1 MPVSNGYLLSS
12 DTFDGQALCANYT
25 PVTTTTD
32 SSNIDYS
39 TLIPLIDF
47 DASVDPITQSLCHTL
62 CQLYSG
68 GSPALMLDKILDMAV
83 HSATVETMSITLQE
97 IFNNASIFGKIAFFK
112 HFQFFGFQL
121 QIPETLLHQSSE
133 YFTRLSG
140 TYGPY
145 LGIYGNLGAAVLT
158 GILLLSLF
166 CFVLYFEF
174 VKREDSSRTVLTVF
188 NGTLFLGIIG
198 ILILSASLTASR
210 YKLLHSFYDQRAI
223 RLCEFWANIGICSW
237 QMSFTYYTFRRSEPE
252 IRTQFPHSFP
262 CIRFVIWIMFPF
274 LLIVNTVVSI
284 VKIIFPI
291 NASLNI
297 TNRSL
302 NLACGGIQTLFD
314 LMFVFCWTR
323 ALYRMSQC
331 IGPNPKLMTIA
342 AHGVFASASQLLSY
356 VFVIPPGRAF
366 TGVDETN
373 LFYTLSIYF
382 IVAAFAA
389 LFMLKVRLHF
399 MKDIQSPQIVKS
411 FVEED
416 GTRCEK
422 TLMRPSDMLK

>member
-1 MPVSNGYLLSS
+1 MLVSYGFLLSS
-12 DTFDGQALCANYT
+12 DAFDGQAVCANYT
-25 PVTTTTD
+25 PATTTTD
-32 SSNIDYS
+32 TSNIDYS

-47 DASVDPITQSLCHTL
+47 DASVDSITQSLCRTL

-68 GSPALMLDKILDMAV
+68 GSPSSMLDRILAMAV
-83 HSATVETMSITLQE
+83 HSTTEETMSVTLEE

-112 HFQFFGFQL
+112 HFQFFCFQL
-121 QIPETLLHQSSE
+121 QIPERLLHQSSE
-133 YFTRLSG
+133 CFTRLTG

-166 CFVLYFEF
+166 CFVYYFEF
-174 VKREDSSRTVLTVF
+174 IKREDSSRTVLTVF
-188 NGTLFLGIIG
+188 NGTLFLGIMG

-210 YKLLHSFYDQRAI
+210 YKLLYSFYDQRAI
-223 RLCEFWANIGICSW
+223 RLCEFCN
-237 QMSFTYYTFRRSEPE
+237 M
-252 IRTQFPHSFP
+252 
-262 CIRFVIWIMFPF
+262 
-274 LLIVNTVVSI
+274 VVSI
-284 VKIIFPI
+284 FKIIFPF
-291 NASLNI
+291 NARLNI
-297 TNRSL
+297 ANRSL

-314 LMFVFCWTR
+314 LLFMFCWTR
-323 ALYRMSQC
+323 ALNRMSQC

-342 AHGVFASASQLLSY
+342 TYGVFASASQLLSY

-382 IVAAFAA
+382 IVVAFGAM
-389 LFMLKVRLHF
+389 FVLKVRLHF
-399 MKDIQSPQIVKS
+399 MKENLSPRIVIS

-416 GTRCEK
+416 GSRCEK
-422 TLMRPSDMLK
+422 TLMRPSEVRK